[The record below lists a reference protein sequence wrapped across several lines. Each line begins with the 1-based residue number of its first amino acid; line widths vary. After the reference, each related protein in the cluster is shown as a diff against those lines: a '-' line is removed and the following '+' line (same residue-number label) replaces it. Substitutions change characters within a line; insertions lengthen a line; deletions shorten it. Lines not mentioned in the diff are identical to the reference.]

1 VLFNLS
7 RIPLVRSTTPKVNVE
22 RTRESVWACTL
33 FDSNFLVQGL
43 ALIESVESNSTCNIY
58 WTVLA
63 LDDLSYS
70 TLKSMS
76 KSNMKVIHIDKF
88 EDLELQA
95 LKPTRAWKEFCW
107 TSAACLLN
115 YCLSESPLGGR
126 VAYIDADCYFFED
139 IYELLTP
146 LESGSEIA
154 IHEHRFSRDRMSS
167 LEKSGRFNVGLVAGL
182 NKSEFKAC
190 VSRWRSQ
197 VLNRCDVNDVEG
209 RCGDQTYLNEWPGL
223 YKSLHVLEYP
233 GAGLA
238 PWNIKNYKVTII
250 NGTLKVD
257 LKPIYFYHFSA
268 LEFIYFSKVFTI
280 FVPAA
285 GYLNMDRYEQVIY
298 SRYMKHLMQISSA
311 IRLRP
316 RFQVN
321 LKSNLKSLLKG
332 AVAWQVGRP

>member
-1 VLFNLS
+1 MEPT
-7 RIPLVRSTTPKVNVE
+7 IPKSNE
-22 RTRESVWACTL
+22 NREKESIWACTL

-43 ALIESVESNSTCNIY
+43 ALIESAEDKSSCDIY

-63 LDDLSYS
+63 LDDVSFSVLNSLNKCN
-70 TLKSMS
+70 LK
-76 KSNMKVIHIDKF
+76 VVHIDEF
-88 EDLELQA
+88 GDLELQA
-95 LKPTRAWKEFCW
+95 LKLTRAWKEFCW

-115 YCLSESPLGGR
+115 YCLSISPIGER
-126 VAYIDADCYFFED
+126 VVYIDADCYFFDD
-139 IYELLTP
+139 IYELLNP
-146 LESGSEIA
+146 LREKREIA
-154 IHEHRFSRDRMSS
+154 IHEHRFSRDRISW

-182 NKSEFKAC
+182 NKSEFKTC

-223 YKSLHVLEYP
+223 YKSLHVLEPP

-238 PWNIKNYKVTII
+238 PWNIKNYKVTTIK
-250 NGTLKVD
+250 GTLKVN

-298 SRYMKHLMQISSA
+298 SRYMKHLMQISSTVR
-311 IRLRP
+311 IQP

-332 AVAWQVGRP
+332 AVACQVGRP

>member
-1 VLFNLS
+1 MS
-7 RIPLVRSTTPKVNVE
+7 SIIPKINSE
-22 RTRESVWACTL
+22 RKRESVWACTL

-43 ALIESVESNSTCNIY
+43 ALIESVESNSSCDTY

-63 LDDLSYS
+63 LDDLSYL
-70 TLKSMS
+70 TLKSMN
-76 KSNMKVIHIDKF
+76 KSSMKVIHIDEF
-88 EDLELQA
+88 DDLELQA
-95 LKPTRAWKEFCW
+95 LKLTRAWREFCW

-115 YCLSESPLGGR
+115 YCLSENPLEER

-139 IYELLTP
+139 IYELLQP

-154 IHEHRFSRDRMSS
+154 IHEHRFSRDNISL

-197 VLNRCDVNDVEG
+197 VLNRCDVNYMEG

-223 YKSLHVLEYP
+223 YKSLHVLESP

-238 PWNIKNYKVTII
+238 PWNIKNYKVTTI
-250 NGTLKVD
+250 NGSLKVD
-257 LKPIYFYHFSA
+257 LKPIYFYHFSS
-268 LEFIYFSKVFTI
+268 LKFIYFSKVFTI

-285 GYLNMDRYEQVIY
+285 GYSNMDRYERMIY
-298 SRYMKHLMQISSA
+298 SRYIKHLIQTSSA

-332 AVAWQVGRP
+332 AVAWQVGTP